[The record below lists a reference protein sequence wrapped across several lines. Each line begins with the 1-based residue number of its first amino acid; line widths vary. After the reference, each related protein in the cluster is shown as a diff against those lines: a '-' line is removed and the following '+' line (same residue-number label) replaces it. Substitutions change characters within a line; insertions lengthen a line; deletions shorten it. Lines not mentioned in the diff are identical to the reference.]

1 MCRLWLLGLLISAAL
16 APPAGRTQGERR
28 PANSLSPQQVAAG
41 WILLFDGETTL
52 GWAPRGEVKFRFAD
66 GALVAS
72 DGGRGVLSTTA
83 EFADYTLKAQVWIDE
98 KANSGIFLRCP
109 LSGEITEA
117 NAYEANVYDAHA
129 TWPTGSINRVGKTRV
144 PVRSVGK
151 WSDFEIRADGD
162 RLRVSIDGKVTLEAR
177 DRNYR
182 RGTIGLQYN
191 GQGTVKFRNVML
203 QPLGLQSIF
212 NGKDLS
218 GWKVIPGHR
227 SVYTVTPEGW
237 LNVKNGNGEI
247 QTEATY
253 GDFLLQLEVFSNGEH
268 LNSGVFFREQPGQ
281 FWAGYE
287 AQIRNEWRGDDRTK
301 PVDFGTGAIYNR
313 QPARRVVS
321 SDHEWFTMTI
331 AAHGNHFATWV
342 NGIQVTDFTDTR
354 PESDNARQGLR
365 LKAGVLGLQGH
376 DPTTDLSFRN
386 LRIAELPR
394 AGSSK

>member
-1 MCRLWLLGLLISAAL
+1 
-16 APPAGRTQGERR
+16 
-28 PANSLSPQQVAAG
+28 
-41 WILLFDGETTL
+41 
-52 GWAPRGEVKFRFAD
+52 
-66 GALVAS
+66 
-72 DGGRGVLSTTA
+72 
-83 EFADYTLKAQVWIDE
+83 
-98 KANSGIFLRCP
+98 
-109 LSGEITEA
+109 
-117 NAYEANVYDAHA
+117 
-129 TWPTGSINRVGKTRV
+129 
-144 PVRSVGK
+144 
-151 WSDFEIRADGD
+151 
-162 RLRVSIDGKVTLEAR
+162 
-177 DRNYR
+177 
-182 RGTIGLQYN
+182 YN

-253 GDFLLQLEVFSNGEH
+253 GDFFLQLEVFSNREH
-268 LNSGVFFREQPGQ
+268 LNSGAFFREQPGQ

-342 NGIQVTDFTDTR
+342 
-354 PESDNARQGLR
+354 
-365 LKAGVLGLQGH
+365 
-376 DPTTDLSFRN
+376 
-386 LRIAELPR
+386 
-394 AGSSK
+394 